1 MCSFICALVV
11 ALWKGGQEFN
21 RSDAIWD
28 LYGSVLV
35 VHFCCSRKDL
45 TCWEQIQVFQKSSIS
60 VLQLWWLIGGIG
72 GSLPFFMKSWWSLPL
87 NSCLKTGKD
96 FRKLRKMHLNDA
108 VLWVNLESFWGHSV
122 HYGFITA
129 VLCYDV
135 RNQRSKNVHMLYLL
149 MYLLVHYYFKE
160 AHADSASWRQHALLC
175 AMAMFTYS

>member
-1 MCSFICALVV
+1 M
-11 ALWKGGQEFN
+11 
-21 RSDAIWD
+21 
-28 LYGSVLV
+28 
-35 VHFCCSRKDL
+35 
-45 TCWEQIQVFQKSSIS
+45 
-60 VLQLWWLIGGIG
+60 
-72 GSLPFFMKSWWSLPL
+72 
-87 NSCLKTGKD
+87 
-96 FRKLRKMHLNDA
+96 
-108 VLWVNLESFWGHSV
+108 